1 MNTPTIVATL
11 LIFWLVMGLGFLAKY
26 VTVRKKG
33 KTLYEAWTSYEG
45 LLFISS
51 IAIPLLVLL
60 YRSLM
65 G

>member
-1 MNTPTIVATL
+1 MNTSTIVATL
-11 LIFWLVMGLGFLAKY
+11 LIFWLVMGLGLLAKY

-51 IAIPLLVLL
+51 IVIPLLVLL

>member
-1 MNTPTIVATL
+1 MNTSTIVVTL
-11 LIFWLVMGLGFLAKY
+11 LVFWLVMGLGFLSKY
-26 VTVRKKG
+26 VADRKKG